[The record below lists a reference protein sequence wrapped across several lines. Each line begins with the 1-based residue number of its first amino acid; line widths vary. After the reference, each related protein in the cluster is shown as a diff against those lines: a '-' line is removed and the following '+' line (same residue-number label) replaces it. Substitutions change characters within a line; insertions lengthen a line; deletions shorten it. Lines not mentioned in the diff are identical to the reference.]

1 LPPTQAQGGQLFDSL
16 VQVNMTTGAETTW
29 IYRPGEA
36 VSLIGLDNSRHPVVS
51 VSHGPV
57 FNPSTGT
64 VFLLGSPGDG
74 GIQIS
79 SGAVPLSAMQA
90 DVGRIWFGSAQGI
103 YLWTPVGGLQL
114 SFPYRQPITP
124 AGHCV

>member
-1 LPPTQAQGGQLFDSL
+1 
-16 VQVNMTTGAETTW
+16 MTTGAETTW
-29 IYRPGEA
+29 IYRTGAA
-36 VSLIGLDNSRHPVVS
+36 VSLIGLDNYGHPVVS

-57 FNPSTGT
+57 INASIGT
-64 VFLLGSPGDG
+64 VLLLGSPGDG

-90 DVGRIWFGSAQGI
+90 DVGQIWFGSAQGI

-114 SFPYRQPITP
+114 SFPYRWPIMP